1 MCQWI
6 YLEIN
11 QAQTNSI
18 YAMCEAIEVIYFI
31 VTVSVTSCN
40 LDMV

>member
-1 MCQWI
+1 MGI
-6 YLEIN
+6 YFYEKLHK
-11 QAQTNSI
+11 
-18 YAMCEAIEVIYFI
+18 YKHYEAIYFI

>member
-1 MCQWI
+1 MI
-6 YLEIN
+6 FSKASYLLHLVLGH
-11 QAQTNSI
+11 AQ
-18 YAMCEAIEVIYFI
+18 YEAIYFI